1 MAKLRIVR
9 DWLRMKAKDLKD
21 VNGAIRAVIAA
32 LGENI
37 VGRTSTIDADTKV
50 LNSMAK
56 MMTYTD

>member
-21 VNGAIRAVIAA
+21 VNGAIRVVIAA